1 MVSKDK
7 TKEYVR
13 LEFVIK
19 DIDYLRALLMTR
31 KNELD
36 RSYESVAVDEWFIR
50 CHKSQTIQSSANR
63 SFFSSK

>member
-7 TKEYVR
+7 TKEYVI

-19 DIDYLRALLMTR
+19 GIDYLRALLMAR

-36 RSYESVAVDEWFIR
+36 RSYESVAVDE
-50 CHKSQTIQSSANR
+50 
-63 SFFSSK
+63 